1 MKVQVCPQSEQTAER
16 FLCSVLFF
24 QERHKVQYFLLFFRR
39 QVAQFFQ
46 ELLFDGHGCL
56 SRDLV
61 SLYAHW
67 ARVRAIWRG
76 APNISNGQRVSAT
89 PAKFPAGHA
98 CTHWGTKPARPRPK
112 ALHER

>member
-39 QVAQFFQ
+39 QVAQFFE

-67 ARVRAIWRG
+67 ARFRAIWRG
-76 APNISNGQRVSAT
+76 AANISNGHRVSAP
-89 PAKFPAGHA
+89 PAKFPTGNAGTS
-98 CTHWGTKPARPRPK
+98 CGTKPANHYPK
-112 ALHER
+112 P